1 MCDFKDL
8 KEIFQSQLTF
18 VFLQRAM
25 KVTFLDYKI
34 EKRVQNL
41 DFFTWGM
48 PKTNLPVP
56 PHSLS
61 SPCIYE
67 DAYFSVYMCGLYVY
81 MYAFVCACM
90 HMYSM
95 PLNMQKPEEAIT
107 LSNLH
112 LVPWKQGLLLSL
124 ELGL

>member
-1 MCDFKDL
+1 M
-8 KEIFQSQLTF
+8 
-18 VFLQRAM
+18 
-25 KVTFLDYKI
+25 FLDYKI
-34 EKRVQNL
+34 EKRLQDL

-48 PKTNLPVP
+48 PQTNLLIP

-61 SPCIYE
+61 LHLCIYE
-67 DAYFSVYMCGLYVY
+67 DTYFSVYICALCVYVY
-81 MYAFVCACM
+81 VFVCACM

-112 LVPWKQGLLLSL
+112 LIPGDRVPY
-124 ELGL
+124 